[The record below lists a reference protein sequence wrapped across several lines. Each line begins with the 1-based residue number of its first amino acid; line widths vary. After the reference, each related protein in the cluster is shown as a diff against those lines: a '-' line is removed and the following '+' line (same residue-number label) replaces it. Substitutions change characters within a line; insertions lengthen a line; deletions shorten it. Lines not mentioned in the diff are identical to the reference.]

1 MAVGVRAG
9 LQLEEFAAEGGSVD
23 VEGAVGWGAVG
34 EGEGEEGVEGW
45 GGGLGGG
52 GLGGG
57 GVADCCRV
65 N

>member
-9 LQLEEFAAEGGSVD
+9 LQLEEFAAEGDSVD

-34 EGEGEEGVEGW
+34 EGDGEEGVEDW